1 VPPALAERPGPTARC
16 GDRLTAGGHVLRF
29 PLIHPPLLAA
39 LAAAGHGGRVLI
51 ADANYSHSTN
61 VHPRA
66 ARIYLNLSPGLVT
79 VDQVLE
85 PMLAAVPVESVAVMQ
100 PDDGSTPSVFGRY
113 RQLLGDGLPLRP
125 LGRLEFYAACREP
138 DLAVC
143 VATGDDRLYANIL
156 LTIGFVEPAASP
168 WPGCTT

>member
-1 VPPALAERPGPTARC
+1 M
-16 GDRLTAGGHVLRF
+16 LRF

-61 VHPRA
+61 VNPA
-66 ARIYLNLSPGLVT
+66 AALIHLNLRPGLVT

-85 PMLAAVPVESVAVMQ
+85 PVLAAVPIEDATVMR
-100 PDDGSTPSVFGRY
+100 PDDGSTPEVFGRY
-113 RQLLGDGLPLRP
+113 RELLGAGYDLRP
-125 LGRLEFYAACREP
+125 LGRLEFYAECRQP

-143 VATGDDRLYANIL
+143 VATGDQRLYANIL
-156 LTIGFVEPAASP
+156 LTIGYIIPS
-168 WPGCTT
+168 